1 MFDVIPD
8 EYAILVMDHHD
19 CLMDAYPICLIGKP
33 GGIIQAKFLQEMLL
47 LGEKETGILT
57 A

>member
-1 MFDVIPD
+1 MFDIIPD
-8 EYAILVMDHHD
+8 EYMIFLMDHHD
-19 CLMDAYPICLIGKP
+19 CLMNANSIRFIDKP
-33 GGIIQAKFLQEMLL
+33 GGVIQAKFLQTMFL